1 MPGCA
6 NLMVVAL
13 LMAAVSR
20 MSGQGDDPKNSLQQ
34 RLNAQFALT
43 KITADRSD
51 IVTTGTYAEAL
62 WALARPGGGK
72 FGSPCYAP
80 RYPHRTGT
88 VAVRVRPVSETTT
101 GPCPPHLGTTG
112 RQRPQG
118 AEPQGG
124 LQHGARQ
131 RSLKRLSTRA
141 DFLTKTSR
149 MLVLWTFHYIHRVGL
164 LYLTASQ
171 SIHDRWNL
179 WNTGRVPGTLGA
191 SVSECRDRR
200 RARHCERHGRLRRQ
214 SGNHHRLQLQP
225 GWRGAH
231 GGIRKRRAS
240 PGIVHEPERCGE
252 SACRLGGGVVPAGG
266 HQQQQ
271 SNRRVPHDI
280 VGGVSGATAHR

>member
-1 MPGCA
+1 MPRCA

-43 KITADRSD
+43 KSTADRSD

-62 WALARPGGGK
+62 CALDQAE
-72 FGSPCYAP
+72 GSLDRRAML
-80 RYPHRTGT
+80 RDTLHRTGT

-124 LQHGARQ
+124 LQHGARP
-131 RSLKRLSTRA
+131 RSRKRLCTRA

-240 PGIVHEPERCGE
+240 PGIVHEPERRGE